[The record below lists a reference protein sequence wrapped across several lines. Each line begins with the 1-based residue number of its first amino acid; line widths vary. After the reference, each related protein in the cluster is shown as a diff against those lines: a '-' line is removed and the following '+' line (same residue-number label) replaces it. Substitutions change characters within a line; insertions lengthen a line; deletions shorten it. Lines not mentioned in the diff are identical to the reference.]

1 MVVDVIEENQM
12 ARRFQRS
19 YTRFPVDLVSFGT
32 PGGFQA
38 PASVMDMSQ
47 GGLRVHTGLPLIP
60 GRLIHVFQVGGKRPF
75 AFCRVV
81 WAQTHGGA
89 LPSEAGLEILERM
102 SNLPGTHL
110 NLPRV
115 RGQSTM
121 AW

>member
-1 MVVDVIEENQM
+1 M

-19 YTRFPVDLVSFGT
+19 YMRLPVDLVSFGT

-47 GGLRVHTGLPLIP
+47 EGLRVHTRLPLIP
-60 GRLIHVFQVGGKRPF
+60 GRLIHVFHGGEKSPF

-81 WAQTHGGA
+81 WTQTHGGA

-102 SNLPGTHL
+102 SKGPGMRL
-110 NLPRV
+110 NLPRA
-115 RGQSTM
+115 RGQGTM

>member
-1 MVVDVIEENQM
+1 M

-19 YTRFPVDLVSFGT
+19 NMRVTVDLVSFGT

-38 PASVMDMSQ
+38 PASVIDASQ
-47 GGLRVHTGLPLIP
+47 GGLRINTGLPLIP
-60 GRLIHVFQVGGKRPF
+60 GRLIHVFQGGKKNPF

-81 WAQTHGGA
+81 WTQTHGGA

-102 SNLPGTHL
+102 SKGPGIRL